1 MLDWWSLIAV
11 IKVIGIAVGVMTA
24 VYFIGSILTLTI
36 GSELTARRLRAEA
49 QQAAAAGADVRFVVI
64 LPMLREDSIVART
77 MGQFL
82 KAIKNG
88 LPVTVV
94 VATTARE
101 LQQRDSVLKEIE
113 ASLRNGHL
121 NVNRIN
127 SLARTVLNQADAETF
142 RALLDQKAAAT
153 SRAQAFLREHLRT
166 DTGSVT
172 RKLLP
177 ELNQAAGRD
186 AFFHVEA
193 PAELEGKVGQMNAA
207 VSFLRAQCVNGDARK
222 VYVGVYDADST
233 PDQSVFDALRRVVGK
248 REAEQ
253 KAPPGI
259 FQQVSC
265 YCQNLSS
272 LKGIVGAISFA
283 DALAQ
288 TRWALGFEYP
298 LYERYA
304 RTVQRGTGRRLVYC
318 VGHGCFVSLELLD
331 RIGGFPTCSPNDD
344 LALGYLASVAGI
356 EVQPVPVLDFCDV
369 APNPFASIRQ
379 SRFWYLGSARFH
391 KDIAFFRRQFGFTSS
406 LLQQV
411 LLYVDGRARCF
422 FWAWRSAL
430 WVGTTLFAL
439 ITQTWWLLALLLVAH
454 ILYVQGGFLHTL
466 WLLRRLPEASERLRV
481 GSLPLGQVLLAMLLT
496 SVTFIVRGLG
506 PMSASLG
513 FKPPQMSKI
522 ER

>member
-1 MLDWWSLIAV
+1 MDWWSLLTIL
-11 IKVIGIAVGVMTA
+11 KFIGIAVGVVTA
-24 VYFIGSILTLTI
+24 VYFIGSVLTLTI

-49 QQAAAAGADVRFVVI
+49 QQVTGAGGDVRFVVI

-88 LPVTVV
+88 LPVSVV

-101 LQQRDSVLKEIE
+101 VQHRDSVVKEIE
-113 ASLRNGHL
+113 ASLGNGHL
-121 NVNRIN
+121 DLSRIS
-127 SLARTVLNQADAETF
+127 SLARTVLNEADAESF
-142 RALLDQKAAAT
+142 RRLLTQKPIAA
-153 SRAQAFLREHLRT
+153 SRAQAFLHEHLRT
-166 DTGSVT
+166 DTGSVA

-177 ELNQAAGRD
+177 ELNQAAGRE

-193 PAELEGKVGQMNAA
+193 PAEMQGKVGQMNAA
-207 VSFLRAQCVNGDARK
+207 VSFVKAQVNGDARK

-233 PDQSVFDALRRVVGK
+233 PDQRVFDALRRVVGK
-248 REAEQ
+248 REAEEM
-253 KAPPGI
+253 APPGI

-272 LKGIVGAISFA
+272 LKGVVGAISFA
-283 DALAQ
+283 DAVAQ
-288 TRWALGFEYP
+288 TRWAVGFEYP
-298 LYERYA
+298 LYEHYA
-304 RTVQRGTGRRLVYC
+304 RTVQQGADRRLVYC
-318 VGHGCFVSLELLD
+318 VGHGCFVSLELLT

-379 SRFWYLGSARFH
+379 SRFWYLGSARFD
-391 KDIAFFRRQFGFTSS
+391 KDIAFFRRQFGLTPSWRQK
-406 LLQQV
+406 L
-411 LLYVDGRARCF
+411 LLYLDGRARCF
-422 FWAWRSAL
+422 FWAWRSML
-430 WVGTTLFAL
+430 WLAATLFAL
-439 ITQTWWLLALLLVAH
+439 ATQTWWLAALLLIAH

-466 WLLRRLPEASERLRV
+466 WLMRRLPEANERLRV
-481 GSLPLGQVLLAMLLT
+481 NRLPLGQVLLAMLLT